1 MALSPDGTTVFV
13 TGEGSRSNNGDYAT
27 VAYRAATGARLWTA
41 FYNGHGTGFDAAA
54 SVAVS
59 PSGTTV
65 FVTGTS
71 NRSNKG
77 AFSNLDYATV
87 AYRAATGARLW
98 ASRYNGP
105 GNSRDEAT
113 SVTAS
118 PSGRTVFVTG
128 NAATVAYR
136 AATGARLW
144 LRRYNGPGNSVESAV
159 AVVAGPGGKTV
170 FVTGTSFGAGS
181 NADWATIAY
190 SAATGARRWVKR
202 HDGPVSS
209 IDYAS
214 ALALSP
220 DGKTVYVTGN
230 SWLGPPEDRTA
241 PTEYVTIAYRTAT
254 GARLWAR
261 HYQNVA
267 FGQDGAASVAVSPAG
282 TVFVTGSSVSAN
294 GDRDYA
300 TIAYRG

>member
-1 MALSPDGTTVFV
+1 
-13 TGEGSRSNNGDYAT
+13 
-27 VAYRAATGARLWTA
+27 
-41 FYNGHGTGFDAAA
+41 
-54 SVAVS
+54 
-59 PSGTTV
+59 
-65 FVTGTS
+65 
-71 NRSNKG
+71 
-77 AFSNLDYATV
+77 
-87 AYRAATGARLW
+87 
-98 ASRYNGP
+98 
-105 GNSRDEAT
+105 
-113 SVTAS
+113 
-118 PSGRTVFVTG
+118 
-128 NAATVAYR
+128 
-136 AATGARLW
+136 
-144 LRRYNGPGNSVESAV
+144 VESAV

-170 FVTGTSFGAGS
+170 FVTGTSSGVRS